1 MVAICCSSGRERV
14 QGMGDSGSSGAC
26 HHLLQA
32 QDWVEA
38 RRPLSISR
46 RPEPSPP
53 SGLAPSTCAHSSCQ
67 FFLDGASS
75 PLGMSHFWAVLLGPP
90 QCGPDTPWHDS
101 KLLFTPIQ
109 DARRFWPA
117 PGLGAFLP
125 FQLAS
130 SQLSELWSAELA
142 RQPGRAT
149 CGEPASGLRR
159 TLENVRCSLDSHRSS
174 HVNIRVGC
182 LSWGT
187 KLELPGFWLSL

>member
-1 MVAICCSSGRERV
+1 
-14 QGMGDSGSSGAC
+14 
-26 HHLLQA
+26 
-32 QDWVEA
+32 
-38 RRPLSISR
+38 
-46 RPEPSPP
+46 
-53 SGLAPSTCAHSSCQ
+53 
-67 FFLDGASS
+67 
-75 PLGMSHFWAVLLGPP
+75 MSHFWAVLLGPP

-159 TLENVRCSLDSHRSS
+159 CPGKCAMFSRLPPFLSREHPRRMSELGYEAGTPGILAQPLTSSVTLAKFFKVNGLQFSYLENGSS
-174 HVNIRVGC
+174 
-182 LSWGT
+182 T
-187 KLELPGFWLSL
+187 